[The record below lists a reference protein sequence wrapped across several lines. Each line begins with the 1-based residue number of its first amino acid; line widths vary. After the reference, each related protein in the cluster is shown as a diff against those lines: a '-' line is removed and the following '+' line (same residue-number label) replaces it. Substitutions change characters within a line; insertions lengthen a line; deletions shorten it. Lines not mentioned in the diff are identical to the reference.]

1 LETLLG
7 EQISRVRQATA
18 KKSKETKGKKKTSGM
33 RSVLKNFIL
42 TRVLSDP
49 ETLRKYTKGRC
60 GTPSGRFEKKYQTE
74 LRALI
79 LTRLLILVVFLDK
92 AKTANVLDGA
102 NCLFVAESKIKSTSD
117 MLIKLCTECLSAE
130 GSIIKHLSR
139 IGVNV
144 SCKQKPIDELDFTVS
159 NLAANIRDGVLLTR
173 LAEILS
179 NAPRNTL
186 LQKLRIPAVSR
197 FQKLHNVGFALAHF
211 EEIGVHNTYEL
222 AAHHIV
228 DGYREQVLQLLWAIA
243 SQCGISYILDCK
255 IVEDEIK
262 RVESSK
268 LSYKWYLVN
277 SNKSCTLQAVDMNED
292 YTVNHKTK
300 TALIRWSSA
309 VASKFGT
316 KVYDLTQSFDDGV
329 VLCLLIHYYHPHLLR
344 LDDIKPTTRH
354 GLCGNEAI
362 INERHNIR
370 LALNRM
376 SEIGGMPKVL
386 EYCGARYKAE
396 EKSMFLC
403 LAYLCSRLIESSTE
417 IHASISIQRWYRR
430 RKRLELTMEKI
441 IAAKKIWRAWTT
453 NKNAFYA
460 AQKAKF
466 GKSVE
471 IIERFVL
478 ARMGKI
484 RQLLCDR
491 RILESHATLIQAYV
505 RRHQAKKRFAYL
517 QKLISSILAIQRFW
531 KLRNFKMSLTRS
543 IQRKKAA
550 IKVQTAWRRY
560 SCEDTYARSM
570 FLIIKLQARTRR
582 FLARLGTRRWNDSAT
597 NIQRIWRGFNC
608 QILYQVDRIDVIMT
622 QSIVRRFIAVKK
634 FQRSLSAL
642 IVLQC
647 FMRRV
652 TAKKVFNNLV
662 ITTITAQM
670 RGATATQL
678 LKLLSQAREQSNQER
693 W

>member
-1 LETLLG
+1 
-7 EQISRVRQATA
+7 
-18 KKSKETKGKKKTSGM
+18 M
-33 RSVLKNFIL
+33 LKNFIL
-42 TRVLSDP
+42 ARVLSDP

-79 LTRLLILVVFLDK
+79 LTRLLVLVILLDK
-92 AKTANVLDGA
+92 LKTANVLDGA
-102 NCLFVAESKIKSTSD
+102 NCLFVTESKIKSTSD

-130 GSIIKHLSR
+130 GNIIKHLSR

-144 SCKQKPIDELDFTVS
+144 SCKQRPIDELDFTVL

-179 NAPRNTL
+179 NASRNTL

-197 FQKLHNVGFALAHF
+197 FQKLHNVGIALAHF
-211 EEIGVHNTYEL
+211 EDIGVHNTYEL

-228 DGYREQVLQLLWAIA
+228 DGYREQVLQLLWDVA
-243 SQCGISYILDCK
+243 SQCGIPYILGCK

-268 LSYKWYLVN
+268 LPYKWYLGN
-277 SNKSCTLQAVDMNED
+277 CDKSCTLQAVDVNKD
-292 YTVNHKTK
+292 FTVNHKTK

-316 KVYDLTQSFDDGV
+316 KVYDITQSFDDGV
-329 VLCLLIHYYHPHLLR
+329 VLCLLIHYYHPHLIR
-344 LDDIKPTTRH
+344 LDDIKPTSRH
-354 GLCGNEAI
+354 GLCEKEAI
-362 INERHNIR
+362 INETHNIQ
-370 LALNRM
+370 LAFNRM
-376 SEIGGMPKVL
+376 TELGGMPKLL

-403 LAYLCSRLIESSTE
+403 LAYLCSRLIESSAE
-417 IHASISIQRWYRR
+417 IHASISIQRWYCR

-441 IAAKKIWRAWTT
+441 VAAKKIWRVWTT
-453 NKNAFYA
+453 NKDLFYA

-471 IIERFVL
+471 TIERFVL
-478 ARMGKI
+478 ANMGKI
-484 RQLLCDR
+484 RQLLSDR

-505 RRHQAKKRFAYL
+505 RRYQAKQRFAYQ

-531 KLRNFKMSLTRS
+531 KLRNFEMRLTRS

-550 IKVQTAWRRY
+550 IKVQAEWRRY
-560 SCEDTYARSM
+560 SCVDTYARIM
-570 FLIIKLQARTRR
+570 FLMIKLQAMTRG
-582 FLARLGTRRWNDSAT
+582 FLARVSTRRWNDSAT

-608 QILYQVDRIDVIMT
+608 QILYQVDRIDVITT
-622 QSIVRRFIAVKK
+622 QSIARRFIAVKEY
-634 FQRSLSAL
+634 QRSLSAL
-642 IVLQC
+642 VILQC

-652 TAKKVFNNLV
+652 TAKKEFTNLV

-678 LKLLSQAREQSNQER
+678 LKLLSQAREQTKHES